1 MGFFDKQHEEES
13 PIGKIRAHIG
23 TYMYFVK
30 LGKSKFRHKGRIGE
44 IFFDM
49 DNTQYLLNQ
58 ATMGSLYDFKKKLDY
73 TLWDAA
79 LHKYS
84 QDMDELKALLLKA
97 VDEGAMRQPY
107 KEAEEEKEEPK
118 AEEKGS
124 SGDWT
129 QDIKQEMKAAEEKS
143 ALEEKARSEKNEE
156 APRFDNSEVM
166 TEADCRELWRIIQ
179 GLDTEYAE
187 MTRLAD
193 DWFAVNGKGGGC
205 FGAAAVFLLL
215 PLGAAYGLYTLIAA
229 VV

>member
-1 MGFFDKQHEEES
+1 MGFFDQQHEEES
-13 PIGKIRAHIG
+13 PMGKIRSHIG

-30 LGKSKFRHKGRIGE
+30 LGKTKFRHKGRIGE

-73 TLWDAA
+73 ALWDAA
-79 LHKYS
+79 LHKYT

-97 VDEGAMRQPY
+97 VDEGALKQSY
-107 KEAEEEKEEPK
+107 KEAEEEKEE
-118 AEEKGS
+118 AEPEQKQS

-129 QDIKQEMKAAEEKS
+129 KDIKQEMREAEERK
-143 ALEEKARSEKNEE
+143 ALEEKARSEKKEE
-156 APRFDNSEVM
+156 PLAPDDSEDM

-179 GLDTEYAE
+179 GLDREYAE

-193 DWFAVNGKGGGC
+193 DWFAVHGKGGGC
-205 FGAAAVFLLL
+205 FAAASVLLLL
-215 PLGAAYGLYTLIAA
+215 PLGAAYGLYTLITA